1 MILRIGNKGFT
12 LIEVMAAAA
21 ILASGVVLV
30 YEALFN
36 CLDAFNYYSDYLGIV
51 SWADE
56 KIWQAQDSLGNSGA
70 LSMENSGE
78 YVNKN
83 RTFLWAISYG
93 SLDQKADLFKIDL
106 NVSWRH
112 GKKQL
117 KLSRTAYA
125 LYAKK

>member
-1 MILRIGNKGFT
+1 
-12 LIEVMAAAA
+12 
-21 ILASGVVLV
+21 
-30 YEALFN
+30 
-36 CLDAFNYYSDYLGIV
+36 LDAFNYYSDYLGVV

-70 LSMENSGE
+70 LSMEDSGE

-93 SLDQKADLFKIDL
+93 SLDQKAGLFKIDL
-106 NVSWRH
+106 NVSWSH